1 MSEHQSETSNETTS
15 LPVPTESKG
24 SVPRLQKETVVMI
37 NDRGRLGLLIALCSL
52 AGVAVGF
59 GLSNM
64 AVGLHS
70 QHCSIRSAA
79 PSIELASPAGA
90 ETPTWLGVRINDHA
104 ATGAHVLSVEPDS
117 PAQRAG
123 LQPGD
128 VIVGF
133 GRGHCSQQVKDVNSA
148 NDLVRLVQRAEV
160 GDRALVMIERDG
172 TTISIRATL
181 EHMPA
186 PIFHSLYRR

>member
-1 MSEHQSETSNETTS
+1 MSEHQPETSNETTS
-15 LPVPTESKG
+15 RSLPAPVE
-24 SVPRLQKETVVMI
+24 SVPKLQKETVVMI

-70 QHCSIRSAA
+70 QHCSIRTMA
-79 PSIELASPAGA
+79 PSIELSSPARA
-90 ETPTWLGVRINDHA
+90 ETPTWLGVRINDRA
-104 ATGAHVLSVEPDS
+104 STGAYVLSVEPDS

-133 GRGHCSQQVKDVNSA
+133 GHGHCSQRAKDVHTAS
-148 NDLVRLVQRAEV
+148 DLVRLVQSAAV

-172 TTISIRATL
+172 ATMSMRATL

-186 PIFHSLYRR
+186 AIFHGVYGR